1 MSKIDFD
8 LTKIKSFIFD
18 VDGVLSSQ
26 SISLSPDG
34 EPMRTINIHDGY
46 AIKQAVDN
54 GYGVAII
61 TGGNSQAVHARY
73 RGLGVKHIYMKS
85 SIKIK
90 DFNHLLKNTNYK
102 AEEMVYVGD
111 DIPDYEVMKE
121 VALPIAPA
129 DAAPEIKNISKYISP
144 KKGGEG
150 VARDIIEQVLRAQG
164 KWMHQKEAFGW

>member
-8 LTKIKSFIFD
+8 LTKIKTFVFD
-18 VDGVLSSQ
+18 IDGVLSAQ
-26 SISLSPDG
+26 SISMSPDG

-46 AIKQAVDN
+46 AINIAIKS

-61 TGGNSQAVHARY
+61 TGGDSKAVHKRY
-73 RGLGVKHIYMKS
+73 SALGVKHIYMKS
-85 SIKIK
+85 SIKIN
-90 DFNHLLKNTNYK
+90 DFNHLLKNTDYK

-111 DIPDYEVMKE
+111 DIPDYEVMKQ

-144 KKGGEG
+144 KKGGDG
-150 VARDIIEQVLRAQG
+150 VARDIIEQVLRAQD
-164 KWMHQKEAFGW
+164 KWMHKEAFGW

>member
-8 LTKIKSFIFD
+8 LTKIKTFVFD
-18 VDGVLSSQ
+18 IDGVLSAQ
-26 SISLSPDG
+26 SISMSPDG
-34 EPMRTINIHDGY
+34 EPMRTINLHDGY
-46 AIKQAVDN
+46 AINIAVKS

-61 TGGNSQAVHARY
+61 TGGDSQAVHKRY
-73 RGLGVKHIYMKS
+73 SALGVKHIYMKS
-85 SIKIK
+85 SIKIN
-90 DFNHLLKNTNYK
+90 DFKHLLKNTDYK

-111 DIPDYEVMKE
+111 DIPDYEVMQQ

-144 KKGGEG
+144 KKGGDG

-164 KWMHQKEAFGW
+164 NWMHKEAFGW

>member
-8 LTKIKSFIFD
+8 LTKIKTFVFD
-18 VDGVLSSQ
+18 IDGVLSSQ
-26 SISLSPDG
+26 SIPMSPDG

-46 AIKQAVDN
+46 AINIAIKS

-61 TGGNSQAVHARY
+61 TGGDSKAVHKRY
-73 RGLGVKHIYMKS
+73 SALGVKHIYMKS
-85 SIKIK
+85 SIKIN
-90 DFNHLLKNTNYK
+90 DFNHLLKYTDYK

-111 DIPDYEVMKE
+111 DIPDYEVMQQ

-164 KWMHQKEAFGW
+164 KWMHKEAFGW